1 VEIEP
6 KIVASLDKYVQ
17 SRHELLAAI
26 KAGES
31 NRDPFTEL
39 SEVIVSRQLD
49 AEKAGNRNQKGWD
62 LERRDDGSTVE
73 VKSVSN
79 RSCQFKNGVA
89 ITFPPMSSDKHH
101 DQVAVVTIVDFQP
114 QMILVFTENS
124 AEQCFLDKSLNERKI
139 DAAKH
144 EKFVLTEGNLRDI
157 WNEKLDFSQY
167 SVKVIPLLWKTR
179 P

>member
-6 KIVASLDKYVQ
+6 KIVASLDKYVH

-31 NRDPFTEL
+31 NRDPLTEL
-39 SEVIVSRQLD
+39 AEVIVKQRLNAD
-49 AEKAGNRNQKGWD
+49 KAQNRNQKGWD
-62 LERRDDGSTVE
+62 LKLSGGSTVE